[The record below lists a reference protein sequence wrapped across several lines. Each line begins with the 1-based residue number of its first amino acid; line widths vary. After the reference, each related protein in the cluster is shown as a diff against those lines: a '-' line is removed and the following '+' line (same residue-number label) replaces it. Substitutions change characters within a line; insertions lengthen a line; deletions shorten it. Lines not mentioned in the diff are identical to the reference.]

1 MHPTTATI
9 HILNEARHEI
19 TSLRRRNEILSAK
32 VEVMDLF
39 ACVLH
44 TQPASRE
51 QGMSIDIAWQLEQE
65 AARLTAM
72 EMAQPAPAQSTEA
85 REF

>member
-1 MHPTTATI
+1 MNPTI
-9 HILNEARHEI
+9 QILNEAKHEI
-19 TSLRRRNEILSAK
+19 TSLRRQNEILRAK

-51 QGMSIDIAWQLEQE
+51 QGMSVDIAWQLEKE
-65 AARLTAM
+65 AARLEEADKPQA
-72 EMAQPAPAQSTEA
+72 AQ
-85 REF
+85 